1 MTLQAQIELEA
12 RSPPQRTFEEPE
24 ARRRT
29 AKMAHGP
36 TPIDRS
42 LARDEQMRLNK
53 LIGAKIRTRRHEQNL
68 SLQALAAKLGI
79 GFQQIYKYEVGENL
93 IPACRVVAIAKTL
106 KVKASYFF
114 E

>member
-12 RSPPQRTFEEPE
+12 RSPSKRVFEEPD
-24 ARRRT
+24 AGRRA
-29 AKMAHGP
+29 AKMAHCP
-36 TPIDRS
+36 APIDRS
-42 LARDEQMRLNK
+42 QARGEQMRLNK
-53 LIGAKIRTRRHEQNL
+53 LIGARIRGRRHEQNL

-93 IPACRVVAIAKTL
+93 IPASRIVAIAKML

>member
-1 MTLQAQIELEA
+1 MTLQSQIELEV
-12 RSPPQRTFEEPE
+12 RPHPNRVLGEPDAE
-24 ARRRT
+24 GP
-29 AKMAHGP
+29 MADADSLA
-36 TPIDRS
+36 PIDRS
-42 LARDEQMRLNK
+42 LARNEQVRLNK
-53 LIGAKIRTRRHEQNL
+53 LIGAKIRARRHEQNL

-106 KVKASYFF
+106 NVKASYFF

>member
-1 MTLQAQIELEA
+1 MLQSQTEIEA
-12 RSPPQRTFEEPE
+12 RPHSDRVLEEPD
-24 ARRRT
+24 ADCP
-29 AKMAHGP
+29 A
-36 TPIDRS
+36 PIDRS

-53 LIGAKIRTRRHEQNL
+53 LIGARIRARRHELNL